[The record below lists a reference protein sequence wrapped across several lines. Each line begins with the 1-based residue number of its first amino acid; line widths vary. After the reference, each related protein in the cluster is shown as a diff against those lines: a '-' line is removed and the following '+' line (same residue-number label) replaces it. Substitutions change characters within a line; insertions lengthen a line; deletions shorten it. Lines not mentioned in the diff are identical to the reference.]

1 MAGQL
6 ERLCFMAKRDIIVI
20 GASAGSFDV
29 LRALAAGFPRGFS
42 ASIFIVVHIGA
53 HSSILPQLLTRHGN
67 LPATHA
73 QDGEGIEP
81 GHVYVAPPDRHM
93 LVGPDGI
100 RLTRGPREHFTRPA
114 IDPLFRS
121 AADAYGPRVIGVV
134 LSGAGSDGASGLHTI
149 KHQGGIAAV
158 QDPATALMPDMPRS
172 AIASGGV
179 DYRVADSDLAAL
191 LVRLSAESVPRPP
204 APKSKTIGEAMP
216 DFERPVTLTCP
227 ECGGALR
234 EEGSTNP
241 PTLRC
246 HTGHRFSTGELLP
259 AQFAEMEHAV
269 EVALRIL
276 NERAE
281 LCRRLEEEAAVAGRQ
296 HGADYWH
303 RRKTEALDRA
313 RVLQD
318 FLGRDWLT
326 PGQEEEPAAE

>member
-1 MAGQL
+1 LPG
-6 ERLCFMAKRDIIVI
+6 
-20 GASAGSFDV
+20 
-29 LRALAAGFPRGFS
+29 GFA

-53 HSSILPQLLTRHGN
+53 HPSILPQLLTRHGS

-73 QDGEGIEP
+73 QDGEP
-81 GHVYVAPPDRHM
+81 VRSGHIYVAPPDRHM
-93 LVGPDGI
+93 LVSPEGI

-121 AADAYGPRVIGVV
+121 AADTYGPRVIGVV
-134 LSGAGSDGASGLHTI
+134 LSGAGSDGASGLHAI
-149 KHQGGIAAV
+149 KRQGGLAVV
-158 QDPATALMPDMPRS
+158 QDPLLALMPDMPTS
-172 AIASGGV
+172 AVASGGV
-179 DYRVADSDLAAL
+179 DFCVADRELAQL
-191 LVRLSAESVPRPP
+191 LVRLSAETAPRPSG
-204 APKSKTIGEAMP
+204 PKSKTIGDAMP
-216 DFERPVTLTCP
+216 DLERPATLTCP